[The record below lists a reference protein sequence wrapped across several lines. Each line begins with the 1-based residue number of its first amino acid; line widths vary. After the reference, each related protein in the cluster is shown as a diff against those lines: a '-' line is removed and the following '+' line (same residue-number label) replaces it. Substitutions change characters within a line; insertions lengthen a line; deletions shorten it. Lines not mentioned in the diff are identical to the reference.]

1 MFWCFKILSVTVYTR
16 ADTHLLFINYAT
28 AAAPW
33 NEHFDISF
41 CVHVNYFKPAIS
53 HFYSFVLSLL
63 FQLVNNILFST
74 KQRKKLAAVKLAK

>member
-1 MFWCFKILSVTVYTR
+1 MFVYTR
-16 ADTHLLFINYAT
+16 ADNYAA

-33 NEHFDISF
+33 NEHFGFSF
-41 CVHVNYFKPAIS
+41 CVWITLKPAIS

-63 FQLVNNILFST
+63 YQLVNNILFST